1 MTKKNKAM
9 LQMIVCSILWSIA
22 GIVIK
27 QINCNALVITG
38 FRSLISAATVFVF
51 MKITGLKFTFSRK
64 IIPTAICMCVTF
76 FCFVGANKL
85 TTAAN
90 AIVLQFTSPVFVMLM
105 SAVIY
110 KTKFKPSD
118 IAAVLLTLFGISLF
132 FFDQLDSGSMLGNIV
147 AVLAG
152 FFMAGIFVFG
162 GNSSRAERMTGT
174 LAGHIVTAVIGL
186 SCIPFTQNIID
197 EKAVIGFFV
206 LGVFQLGIPYI
217 LVALALS
224 DCPPLACNLIGV
236 LEPLLNP
243 VWVFI
248 FNGEKPGRN
257 AFIGA
262 VIILVSVT
270 AWCIYK
276 DREQPENQ
284 S

>member
-1 MTKKNKAM
+1 MSKKNKAII
-9 LQMIVCSILWSIA
+9 QMIVCSVLWSIA

-27 QINCNALVITG
+27 QINCSAVVITG
-38 FRSLISAATVFVF
+38 FRSLFSALTVHAF
-51 MKITGLKFTFSRK
+51 MKFAKLKFTFSRRVV
-64 IIPTAICMCVTF
+64 PTAICMCITF

-90 AIVLQFTSPVFVMLM
+90 AIVLQFTSPVFVMLI

-118 IAAVLLTLFGISLF
+118 IAAVAATLFGISLF
-132 FFDQLDSGSMLGNIV
+132 FLDQLDSGSMLGNII
-147 AVLAG
+147 AILAG

-174 LAGHIVTAVIGL
+174 LIGHIMTAVIGISFL
-186 SCIPFTQNIID
+186 PFTQNVID
-197 EKAVIGFFV
+197 GKAVVGFV
-206 LGVFQLGIPYI
+206 ILGVFQLGIPYI

-224 DCPPLACNLIGV
+224 NCPPLACNLIGV
-236 LEPLLNP
+236 IEPLLNP

-248 FNGEKPGRN
+248 FNGERPGKN

-262 VIILVSVT
+262 VIILVSITV
-270 AWCIYK
+270 WCIYK
-276 DREQPENQ
+276 DRTERTGL
-284 S
+284 

>member
-1 MTKKNKAM
+1 
-9 LQMIVCSILWSIA
+9 MIVCSVLWSIA

-27 QINCNALVITG
+27 QINCSAVVITG
-38 FRSLISAATVFVF
+38 FRSLFSAITVIAF
-51 MKITGLKFTFSRK
+51 MKLTGLKFTFSRRV
-64 IIPTAICMCVTF
+64 IPTAVCMCITF

-90 AIVLQFTSPVFVMLM
+90 AIVLQFTSPVFVMLI

-118 IAAVLLTLFGISLF
+118 IAAVALTLFGISLF

-147 AVLAG
+147 AILAG

-174 LAGHIVTAVIGL
+174 LIGHIMAAVIGISFL
-186 SCIPFTQNIID
+186 PFTQNVID
-197 EKAVIGFFV
+197 GKAVIGFV
-206 LGVFQLGIPYI
+206 ILGVFQLGIPYI

-224 DCPPLACNLIGV
+224 NCPPLACNLIGV
-236 LEPLLNP
+236 IEPLLNP

-248 FNGEKPGRN
+248 FNGERPGKN

-262 VIILVSVT
+262 VIILVSITV
-270 AWCIYK
+270 WCIYK
-276 DREQPENQ
+276 DRAEKTEL
-284 S
+284 

>member
-1 MTKKNKAM
+1 MSKKNKAII
-9 LQMIVCSILWSIA
+9 QMIVCSVLWSIA

-27 QINCNALVITG
+27 QINCSAVVITG
-38 FRSLISAATVFVF
+38 FRSLFSAITVIAF
-51 MKITGLKFTFSRK
+51 MKLTGLKFTFSRRV
-64 IIPTAICMCVTF
+64 IPTAVCMCITF

-90 AIVLQFTSPVFVMLM
+90 AIVLQFTSPVFVMLI

-118 IAAVLLTLFGISLF
+118 IAAVALTLFGISLF

-147 AVLAG
+147 AILAG

-174 LAGHIVTAVIGL
+174 LIGHIMAAVIGISFL
-186 SCIPFTQNIID
+186 PFTQNVID
-197 EKAVIGFFV
+197 GKAVIGFV
-206 LGVFQLGIPYI
+206 ILGVFQLGIPYI

-224 DCPPLACNLIGV
+224 NCPPLACNLIGV
-236 LEPLLNP
+236 IEPLLNP

-248 FNGEKPGRN
+248 FNGERPGKN

-262 VIILVSVT
+262 VIILVSITV
-270 AWCIYK
+270 WCIYK
-276 DREQPENQ
+276 DRAEKTEL
-284 S
+284 

>member
-1 MTKKNKAM
+1 MSKKNKAII
-9 LQMIVCSILWSIA
+9 QMIVCSVLWSIA

-27 QINCNALVITG
+27 QINCSAVVITG
-38 FRSLISAATVFVF
+38 FRSLFSALTMLAF
-51 MKITGLKFTFSRK
+51 MKFAKLKFTFSRRVV
-64 IIPTAICMCVTF
+64 PTAICMCITF

-90 AIVLQFTSPVFVMLM
+90 AIVLQFTSPVFVMLI

-118 IAAVLLTLFGISLF
+118 IAAVAATLFGISLF
-132 FFDQLDSGSMLGNIV
+132 FLDQLDSGSMLGNII
-147 AVLAG
+147 AILAG

-174 LAGHIVTAVIGL
+174 LIGHIMTAVIGISFL
-186 SCIPFTQNIID
+186 PFTQNVID
-197 EKAVIGFFV
+197 GKAVVGFV
-206 LGVFQLGIPYI
+206 ILGVFQLGIPYI

-224 DCPPLACNLIGV
+224 NCPPLACNLIGV
-236 LEPLLNP
+236 IEPLLNP

-248 FNGEKPGRN
+248 FNGERPGKN

-262 VIILVSVT
+262 VIILVSITV
-270 AWCIYK
+270 WCIYK
-276 DREQPENQ
+276 DRTERTGL
-284 S
+284 

>member
-1 MTKKNKAM
+1 MSKNNKAII
-9 LQMIVCSILWSIA
+9 QMIVCSVLWSIA

-27 QINCNALVITG
+27 QINCSAVVITG
-38 FRSLISAATVFVF
+38 FRSLFSALTVLAF
-51 MKITGLKFTFSRK
+51 MKFAKLKFTFSRRVV
-64 IIPTAICMCVTF
+64 PTAICMCITF

-90 AIVLQFTSPVFVMLM
+90 AIVLQFTSPVFVMLI

-118 IAAVLLTLFGISLF
+118 IAAVAATLFGISLF
-132 FFDQLDSGSMLGNIV
+132 FLDQLDSGSMLGNII
-147 AVLAG
+147 AILAG

-174 LAGHIVTAVIGL
+174 LIGHIMTAVIGISFL
-186 SCIPFTQNIID
+186 PFTQNVID
-197 EKAVIGFFV
+197 GKAVVGFV
-206 LGVFQLGIPYI
+206 ILGVFQLGIPYI

-224 DCPPLACNLIGV
+224 NCPPLACNLIGV
-236 LEPLLNP
+236 IEPLLNP

-248 FNGEKPGRN
+248 FNGERPGKN

-262 VIILVSVT
+262 VIILVSITV
-270 AWCIYK
+270 WCIYK
-276 DREQPENQ
+276 DRTERTGL
-284 S
+284 

>member
-1 MTKKNKAM
+1 MSKKNKAII
-9 LQMIVCSILWSIA
+9 QMIVCSVLWSIA

-27 QINCNALVITG
+27 QINCSAVVITG
-38 FRSLISAATVFVF
+38 FRSLFSALTVLAF
-51 MKITGLKFTFSRK
+51 MKFAKLKFTFSRRVV
-64 IIPTAICMCVTF
+64 PTAICMCITF

-90 AIVLQFTSPVFVMLM
+90 AIVLQFTSPVFVMLI

-118 IAAVLLTLFGISLF
+118 IAAVAATLFGISLF
-132 FFDQLDSGSMLGNIV
+132 FLDQLDSGSMLGNIV
-147 AVLAG
+147 AILAG

-174 LAGHIVTAVIGL
+174 LIGHIMAAVIGISFL
-186 SCIPFTQNIID
+186 PFTQNVID
-197 EKAVIGFFV
+197 GKAVVGFV
-206 LGVFQLGIPYI
+206 ILGVFQLGIPYI

-224 DCPPLACNLIGV
+224 NCPPLACNLIGV
-236 LEPLLNP
+236 IEPLLNP

-248 FNGEKPGRN
+248 FNGERPGKN

-262 VIILVSVT
+262 VIILVSITV
-270 AWCIYK
+270 WCIYK
-276 DREQPENQ
+276 DRTEKTEL
-284 S
+284 

>member
-1 MTKKNKAM
+1 MSKKNKAII
-9 LQMIVCSILWSIA
+9 QMIVCSVLWSIA

-27 QINCNALVITG
+27 QINCSAVVITG
-38 FRSLISAATVFVF
+38 FRSLFSAITVIAF
-51 MKITGLKFTFSRK
+51 MKLTGLKFTFSRRV
-64 IIPTAICMCVTF
+64 IPTAVCMCITF

-90 AIVLQFTSPVFVMLM
+90 AIVLQFTSPVFVMLI

-118 IAAVLLTLFGISLF
+118 IAAVALTLFGISLF

-147 AVLAG
+147 AILAG

-174 LAGHIVTAVIGL
+174 LIGHIMAAVIGISFL
-186 SCIPFTQNIID
+186 PFTQNVID
-197 EKAVIGFFV
+197 GKAVIGFV
-206 LGVFQLGIPYI
+206 ILGVFQLGIPYI

-224 DCPPLACNLIGV
+224 NCPPLACNLIGV
-236 LEPLLNP
+236 IEPLLNP

-248 FNGEKPGRN
+248 FNGERPGKN

-262 VIILVSVT
+262 VIILVSITV
-270 AWCIYK
+270 WCIYK
-276 DREQPENQ
+276 DRTERTGL
-284 S
+284 